1 MIPATISVFITLAV
15 LAGIALTRERGD
27 RRPAAP
33 GGPHD
38 DGPLRVL
45 DEAFA
50 SGEIDLTQYQARR
63 ARLRKAQRTG

>member
-1 MIPATISVFITLAV
+1 MMPATISLVITLVV
-15 LAGIALTRERGD
+15 LAGIALTRERGG
-27 RRPAAP
+27 RPALP

-50 SGEIDLTQYQARR
+50 SGEIDLEQYQARR
-63 ARLRKAQRTG
+63 ARLRKAQRTR